1 MRSVSDDVCNVAK
14 FFCRNTA
21 TLPTQHDPTLFAS
34 SALSCVQ
41 IYDNKTFFQTV
52 SEIATPFPV
61 GSKSC
66 CFLFQHYKKK
76 TQNNAP
82 LSDNATHRDCSSML
96 RITPQM
102 LVALR
107 CMHKKSLAKMT
118 QHYAPSQHNS
128 YGLEFKAFSCLLT
141 TYTNFRIRQPT

>member
-1 MRSVSDDVCNVAK
+1 MRSVSNDVCNVAK

-61 GSKSC
+61 GGKSC
-66 CFLFQHYKKK
+66 FFFYFSI
-76 TQNNAP
+76 TIN
-82 LSDNATHRDCSSML
+82 DATL
-96 RITPQM
+96 P
-102 LVALR
+102 
-107 CMHKKSLAKMT
+107 
-118 QHYAPSQHNS
+118 PSQHNS

-141 TYTNFRIRQPT
+141 THTNFRIRQPTSTVLLHYHKQHRRELQKW

>member
-1 MRSVSDDVCNVAK
+1 MRSVSNDVCNVAK

-41 IYDNKTFFQTV
+41 TYDNKTFFQTV
-52 SEIATPFPV
+52 SEIATPFFV
-61 GSKSC
+61 GGKA
-66 CFLFQHYKKK
+66 CFLFQHYKKHK
-76 TQNNAP
+76 I
-82 LSDNATHRDCSSML
+82 ML
-96 RITPQM
+96 HFQIMPPTGTVLVCWELHHKCYPIT
-102 LVALR
+102 
-107 CMHKKSLAKMT
+107 MHAQKVFAKMM
-118 QHYAPSQHNS
+118 QHYAPSQYNS